1 MKNLENEISSLKST
15 QESLDAAYK
24 AADDKLSEA
33 VTKAAAETEAA
44 KVASIAAAQ
53 ELVKNAIASMEASL
67 QATETKLDSDIAG
80 LVAVDA
86 TLQTAIDEAKA
97 DIKQAAIIA
106 NQIKVQSDKNA
117 TDIAAAATK
126 LTTVEKTLREQQSS
140 LNGLQT
146 SVDGFNDAMAKLSS
160 QYVALSAYN
169 EKMSDLDKKDADLSK
184 EIKALQEK
192 LGSLTQE
199 GEKLDVPGLIQ
210 KEVKVVQDALD
221 AYKKA
226 NLVTTDAITAAY
238 EKADKKH
245 TDDIAA
251 LTTNLGKLDTKVA
264 GLAGDI
270 ALINDKLVLLQFS
283 NLQMVTGI
291 ILQAKTYEV
300 NWGNIDMNNPQ
311 IRTVDGTRFLDFPYA
326 NAVNGTTMSVSS
338 GSQIVDTDAGYL
350 FATINPTTL
359 DITGEKLSLEN
370 SLGEAPKNIKLGA
383 AAAADKTIAIMG
395 NGSVQ
400 SRAVVS
406 KNGLW
411 KLPIVIS
418 ADKVN
423 QLDGNGEAYAIV
435 ASHQYTVKMI
445 QNEKEKDSLVTRKV
459 YSKYAIDFDKAEA
472 KTAINS
478 FDVIVNNDRLAG
490 DETVLVVSN
499 GVNTP
504 ITATLSTSFQ
514 DNKYKSKKV
523 YRQYTEIR
531 YVNENGTTGKLVE
544 EANISATQK
553 LNTIFSGDL
562 NVTEKNEIT
571 AQPVLANKLLRVI
584 WYVQNY
590 DGTIVR
596 EVQDVMFQQA
606 LLPAESITTSLTP
619 TKNGQNVDIVTEFN
633 AVKFISDKKWI
644 DNVNSFDLVV
654 AGSNSSADFTAS
666 FFKDKECTNPVG
678 TNLKDAKYMK
688 LSYNMSDFNGFNTS
702 KDLTIT
708 FKDGLKKSIVNVL
721 TVKTT
726 LLQPNLDA
734 FNTLNN
740 RTAAAFSGDQTIAW
754 AQTVNGSNIGA
765 WFFRQSFSDVENTA
779 LNSTSFYAFLDRA
792 DANTYTGSKAIYK
805 PVKIDNSPGEHNLIV
820 NVKAVQDAYVYNFS
834 EAVDYFD
841 YFNNGTPKFTKAF
854 DNFNLVFQSPI
865 EKALLNTTKEIKL
878 PYGKNRSI
886 EIEDAMFSSID
897 PSNASEA
904 IVENQSVIHYFEGR
918 DVRIAKMS
926 IEVDASSNS
935 NRGLIILPSSPF
947 VKGKAMIKST
957 EDVVITG
964 DTKMKLKLSVTD
976 IFGITSYKYFFITV
990 TKPAV

>member
-1 MKNLENEISSLKST
+1 
-15 QESLDAAYK
+15 
-24 AADDKLSEA
+24 
-33 VTKAAAETEAA
+33 
-44 KVASIAAAQ
+44 
-53 ELVKNAIASMEASL
+53 
-67 QATETKLDSDIAG
+67 
-80 LVAVDA
+80 
-86 TLQTAIDEAKA
+86 
-97 DIKQAAIIA
+97 
-106 NQIKVQSDKNA
+106 
-117 TDIAAAATK
+117 DIAAAATK
-126 LTTVEKTLREQQSS
+126 LTAVEKTLREQQSS
-140 LNGLQT
+140 LKGLQT
-146 SVDGFNDAMAKLSS
+146 SVDGLNDAMAKLSS

-283 NLQMVTGI
+283 NLQMVTGVI
-291 ILQAKTYEV
+291 FQAKTYEV
-300 NWGNIDMNNPQ
+300 NWGNINMNNPQ
-311 IRTVDGTRFLDFPYA
+311 IRTATDGTRFLDFPYA

-423 QLDGNGEAYAIV
+423 QLAGNGEAYAIV
-435 ASHQYTVKMI
+435 ASHQYTVKKI
-445 QNEKEKDSLVTRKV
+445 QDGKEIESLVTRKV
-459 YSKYAIDFDKAEA
+459 YSKYAIDFDKAVA
-472 KTAINS
+472 KTAITN
-478 FDVIVNNDRLAG
+478 FDVIVNNDQLPSN
-490 DETVLVVSN
+490 ETVFVVSN

-531 YVNENGTTGKLVE
+531 YVNENGLTGKLVE

-590 DGTIVR
+590 DGTIAR

-619 TKNGQNVDIVTEFN
+619 TRNGQNVDIVTEFN
-633 AVKFISDKKWI
+633 AVKFISDKKWT

-654 AGSNSSADFTAS
+654 ANSSNPANFAAS
-666 FFKDKECTNPVG
+666 FYKDKGCTNSVG

-708 FKDGLKKSIVNVL
+708 FKDGLKNSIVNVL

-734 FNTLNN
+734 FNKLKDSPLKN
-740 RTAAAFSGDQTIAW
+740 RIEAAFSGDKTIAW

-765 WFFRQSFSDVENTA
+765 WSFRQSFNDVEKTA

-805 PVKIDNSPGEHNLIV
+805 PVKIDNNPGVHNLIV

-935 NRGLIILPSSPF
+935 NRGLIILPASPLK
-947 VKGKAMIKST
+947 VGKALIQST
-957 EDVVITG
+957 EDVAITG